1 MNIYT
6 YIVLSFIV
14 FVYLIETIADLLNV
28 KNLTNNIPIE
38 FENYFDKEKYE
49 KSQKY
54 LKANT
59 NLSLVSSTVT
69 LLIQIIFVVLG
80 GFNYVNNIAL
90 SFGFGNII
98 TGLIFANTLFLIS
111 EIIKIPS
118 SLYSIFVIEEKF
130 GFNRMSL
137 KTFISDWIK
146 SQIIT
151 LSIFSPI
158 FALILWFFTN
168 FSNLAWFYTFIT
180 IIVFQLSLTFIAPVV
195 IMPLFNKY
203 TPLEDGQLKTSIE
216 TYTKKEN
223 FKMKGLFKMNNS
235 KRSNK
240 SNAFFTGFGKY
251 RRIVL
256 FDTLIQKHTVEELT
270 SILAHEMG
278 HFKLG
283 HIIKHMIFS
292 FASTGLMLYI
302 LSIFINKIWLYEA
315 FLLNSQPIYA
325 GLIFFAFLYSP
336 ISLILSVIVTYFSR
350 KHEFEA
356 DTYAITTY
364 KHPEDMISALK
375 KLSVDNLSNLY
386 PHKFKVFLKYSHP
399 PVLERIKAI
408 NNISQK
414 SYFKMKKIDHCI

>member
-6 YIVLSFIV
+6 YIMLSFVV
-14 FVYLIETIADLLNV
+14 FVYLVQTISDLLNV
-28 KNLTNNIPIE
+28 KNITNNIPKE
-38 FENYFDKEKYE
+38 FEYYFDKAKYE

-54 LKANT
+54 LKINT
-59 NLSLVSSTVT
+59 NFSLVSSSIT
-69 LLIQIIFVVLG
+69 LIIQIIFIVLG
-80 GFNYVNNIAL
+80 GFNYVNDFAI
-90 SFGFGNII
+90 SFGFGNIV
-98 TGLIFANTLFLIS
+98 TGLIFANILLLAS
-111 EIIKIPS
+111 EVIKIPF
-118 SLYSIFVIEEKF
+118 SLYSVFVIEEKF

-151 LSIFSPI
+151 LSIFSI
-158 FALILWFFTN
+158 MFSLILWFFTN
-168 FSNLAWFYTFIT
+168 TSNLAWIYAFIT
-180 IIVFQLSLTFIAPVV
+180 VIIFQVFLTFIAPVA

-216 TYTKKEN
+216 DYAKKEN
-223 FKMKGLFKMNNS
+223 FKMKGLFKMDNS

-292 FASTGLMLYI
+292 FVFTGLMLYI
-302 LSIFINKIWLYEA
+302 LSVFINKSWLYKA

-325 GLIFFAFLYSP
+325 GMIFFAFLYSP
-336 ISLILSVIVTYFSR
+336 ISLILSVISSYFSR

-356 DTYAITTY
+356 DAYAVTTY
-364 KHPEDMISALK
+364 KHSEDMINALK

-386 PHKFKVFLKYSHP
+386 PHKFKVFLEYSHP
-399 PVLERIKAI
+399 PVLDRIKAI
-408 NNISQK
+408 NNIPQK
-414 SYFKMKKIDHCI
+414 L

>member
-6 YIVLSFIV
+6 YIVLSFV
-14 FVYLIETIADLLNV
+14 GLVYLVQTISELLNV
-28 KNLTNNIPIE
+28 KNITTNIPKE
-38 FENYFDKEKYE
+38 FEDYFDKAKYE

-54 LKANT
+54 LKTNT
-59 NLSLVSSTVT
+59 TFSLVSSSIT
-69 LLIQIIFVVLG
+69 LIIKIVFIVLG
-80 GFNYVNNIAL
+80 GFNYVNDFAV
-90 SFGFGNII
+90 SFGFGNIV
-98 TGLIFANTLFLIS
+98 TGLIFANTLLLVS
-111 EIIKIPS
+111 EIIKIPF
-118 SLYSIFVIEEKF
+118 SLYSVFVIEEKF
-130 GFNRMSL
+130 DFNRMSL

-151 LSIFSPI
+151 LSIFSI
-158 FALILWFFTN
+158 MFSLILWFFTN
-168 FSNLAWFYTFIT
+168 VPNLAWFYAFIT
-180 IIVFQLSLTFIAPVV
+180 AIIFQLFLTFIAPIA

-203 TPLEDGQLKTSIE
+203 TPLENGQLKTSIE
-216 TYTKKEN
+216 DYAKKEN
-223 FKMKGLFKMNNS
+223 FKMKGLFKMDNS

-292 FASTGLMLYI
+292 FVSTGLMLYI
-302 LSIFINKIWLYEA
+302 LSVFVNEAWLYKA

-325 GLIFFAFLYSP
+325 GMVFFAFLYSP
-336 ISLILSVIVTYFSR
+336 ISLILSVISSYFSR

-356 DTYAITTY
+356 DAYAVTTY
-364 KHPEDMISALK
+364 KHPADMTNALK

-386 PHKFKVFLKYSHP
+386 PHKFKVFLEYSHP
-399 PVLERIKAI
+399 PILERIKAI

-414 SYFKMKKIDHCI
+414 L